1 MKFQIPFLSLN
12 LWDTIEKDV
21 SKMDLSLESIANAF
35 AQMSGWEILAVVL
48 GIAYVLLAAK
58 ESLWTWLFAFLSTI
72 IYTVLFWEGALVS
85 SSLLNFYY
93 MAMAVYG
100 FILWR
105 SGGEKGEE
113 LEITQ
118 WSLKKNMILITSGL
132 FIATVLGYL
141 SDMYTD
147 AKFVYLDTFIM
158 VFSVLATWMLAN
170 KVLENWLYW
179 IVVDSGAIVL
189 YWKSGYLATIV
200 LFTFYVVLAF
210 YGYISW
216 RKVKN

>member
-1 MKFQIPFLSLN
+1 
-12 LWDTIEKDV
+12 
-21 SKMDLSLESIANAF
+21 MDLSLEAIANAF
-35 AQMSGWEILAVVL
+35 AQMSGWEILAVVF

-93 MAMAVYG
+93 MGMAVYG

-118 WSLKKNMILITSGL
+118 WSVKKNIIMILSGL
-132 FIATVLGYL
+132 AIAVVLGYL
-141 SDMYTD
+141 SDTYTD
-147 AKFVYLDTFIM
+147 AKFAYLDTFVM
-158 VFSVLATWMLAN
+158 TFSVLATWMLAN
-170 KVLENWLYW
+170 KVLETWLYW
-179 IVVDSGAIVL
+179 MVIDSAAIVL
-189 YWKSGYLATIV
+189 YWQSGYLATIV
-200 LFTFYVVLAF
+200 LFTLYILLAF
-210 YGYISW
+210 YGYSSW
-216 RKVKN
+216 RKAKNAE